1 MASRSRPPFADSTRR
16 SSKLGSSRKPAAVS
30 STSAPPHVASAR
42 KPSGASVRSESPAA
56 APPPQPRLES
66 DLRAAMKSG
75 DTSRRDT
82 LRFVL
87 AAIQREGVDRLQAAI
102 ERLIAEGKDEVS
114 RQAYMAGHRPS
125 ALDDVAVLDVLQKQA
140 KMRRDSI
147 DAFRKGDRPAL
158 AEKEEHELAIIQ
170 GYLPTQMSD
179 ADLRAIVER
188 VVAETGA
195 AGPRD
200 MGKVMPKVLAETKD
214 RADGKKVAGLV
225 RAMLKEKAAS

>member
-1 MASRSRPPFADSTRR
+1 
-16 SSKLGSSRKPAAVS
+16 
-30 STSAPPHVASAR
+30 
-42 KPSGASVRSESPAA
+42 
-56 APPPQPRLES
+56 
-66 DLRAAMKSG
+66 MKSG

-87 AAIQREGVDRLQAAI
+87 AAVQREGVDRLQAAI
-102 ERLIAEGKDEVS
+102 ERLIAEGKDEAT
-114 RQAYMAGHRPS
+114 RQIYIAEHRPS
-125 ALDDVAVLDVLQKQA
+125 DLDDVAVLDVLQKQA

-147 DAFRKGDRPAL
+147 DAFRKGDRPQL
-158 AEKEEHELAIIQ
+158 AEKEEQELAIIQ
-170 GYLPTQMSD
+170 SYLPTQMSD

-225 RAMLKEKAAS
+225 GAMLKEKAAS

>member
-1 MASRSRPPFADSTRR
+1 
-16 SSKLGSSRKPAAVS
+16 
-30 STSAPPHVASAR
+30 
-42 KPSGASVRSESPAA
+42 
-56 APPPQPRLES
+56 
-66 DLRAAMKSG
+66 MKSG

-102 ERLIAEGKDEVS
+102 ERLSAEGKDEAS
-114 RQAYMAGHRPS
+114 RQAYIAEHRPS
-125 ALDDVAVLDVLQKQA
+125 DLDDVAVLDVLQKQA

-147 DAFRKGDRPAL
+147 DAFRKGDRPLL
-158 AEKEEHELAIIQ
+158 AEKEEQELGIIQ
-170 GYLPTQMSD
+170 SYLPTQMSD
-179 ADLRAIVER
+179 AELRAIVER

-214 RADGKKVAGLV
+214 RADGKKIAGLV
-225 RAMLKEKAAS
+225 GGMLKEKAAS

>member
-1 MASRSRPPFADSTRR
+1 
-16 SSKLGSSRKPAAVS
+16 
-30 STSAPPHVASAR
+30 
-42 KPSGASVRSESPAA
+42 
-56 APPPQPRLES
+56 
-66 DLRAAMKSG
+66 MKSG

-87 AAIQREGVDRLQAAI
+87 AAVQREGVDRLQAAI
-102 ERLIAEGKDEVS
+102 ERLIAEGKDEAA
-114 RQAYMAGHRPS
+114 RQTYIAEHRPS
-125 ALDDVAVLDVLQKQA
+125 DLDDVAVLDVLQKQA

-147 DAFRKGDRPAL
+147 DAFRKGDRPQL
-158 AEKEEHELAIIQ
+158 AEKEEQELAIIQ
-170 GYLPTQMSD
+170 SYLPTQMSD

-225 RAMLKEKAAS
+225 GAMLKEKAAS

>member
-1 MASRSRPPFADSTRR
+1 
-16 SSKLGSSRKPAAVS
+16 
-30 STSAPPHVASAR
+30 
-42 KPSGASVRSESPAA
+42 
-56 APPPQPRLES
+56 
-66 DLRAAMKSG
+66 MKSG

-102 ERLIAEGKDEVS
+102 ERLIAEGKDEAS
-114 RQAYMAGHRPS
+114 RQSYLAEHRPS
-125 ALDDVAVLDVLQKQA
+125 DLDDVAVLDVLQKQA

-147 DAFRKGDRPAL
+147 DAFRKGDRPLL
-158 AEKEEHELAIIQ
+158 ADKEEQELAIIQ
-170 GYLPTQMSD
+170 SYLPTQMSD
-179 ADLRAIVER
+179 ADRRAIVER
-188 VVAETGA
+188 VVAATGA

-225 RAMLKEKAAS
+225 GAMLKEKAAS

>member
-1 MASRSRPPFADSTRR
+1 
-16 SSKLGSSRKPAAVS
+16 
-30 STSAPPHVASAR
+30 
-42 KPSGASVRSESPAA
+42 
-56 APPPQPRLES
+56 
-66 DLRAAMKSG
+66 MKSG

-87 AAIQREGVDRLQAAI
+87 AAIQREGVDRLQTAI
-102 ERLIAEGKDEVS
+102 ERLSAEGKDEAS
-114 RQAYMAGHRPS
+114 RQAYVAEHRPS
-125 ALDDVAVLDVLQKQA
+125 DLDDVAVLDVLQKQA

-147 DAFRKGDRPAL
+147 DAFRKGDRPQL
-158 AEKEEHELAIIQ
+158 AEKEEQELAIIQ
-170 GYLPTQMSD
+170 SYLPTQMSD
-179 ADLRAIVER
+179 AEVRAIVER

-225 RAMLKEKAAS
+225 GAMLKEKAAS

>member
-1 MASRSRPPFADSTRR
+1 
-16 SSKLGSSRKPAAVS
+16 
-30 STSAPPHVASAR
+30 
-42 KPSGASVRSESPAA
+42 
-56 APPPQPRLES
+56 
-66 DLRAAMKSG
+66 MKSG
-75 DTSRRDT
+75 DTFRRDT

-102 ERLIAEGKDEVS
+102 DRLIAEGKDETS
-114 RQAYMAGHRPS
+114 RQTYVAEHRPS
-125 ALDDVAVLDVLQKQA
+125 DLDDIAVLDVLQKQA

-147 DAFRKGDRPAL
+147 DAFGKGDRPQL
-158 AEKEEHELAIIQ
+158 AEKEEQELAIIQ
-170 GYLPTQMSD
+170 GYLPAQMSD
-179 ADLRAIVER
+179 ADVRAIVER

-225 RAMLKEKAAS
+225 GAMLKEKATS

>member
-1 MASRSRPPFADSTRR
+1 
-16 SSKLGSSRKPAAVS
+16 
-30 STSAPPHVASAR
+30 
-42 KPSGASVRSESPAA
+42 
-56 APPPQPRLES
+56 
-66 DLRAAMKSG
+66 MKSG
-75 DTSRRDT
+75 DTTRRDT

-102 ERLIAEGKDEVS
+102 ERLIAEGKDEAS
-114 RQAYMAGHRPS
+114 RQTYIAEHRPS
-125 ALDDVAVLDVLQKQA
+125 DLDDVAVLDVLQKQA

-147 DAFRKGDRPAL
+147 DAFRKGDRPQL
-158 AEKEEHELAIIQ
+158 AAKEEQELAIIQ

-188 VVAETGA
+188 IVAETGA

-225 RAMLKEKAAS
+225 GAMLKEKSAS

>member
-1 MASRSRPPFADSTRR
+1 
-16 SSKLGSSRKPAAVS
+16 
-30 STSAPPHVASAR
+30 
-42 KPSGASVRSESPAA
+42 
-56 APPPQPRLES
+56 
-66 DLRAAMKSG
+66 MKSG

-102 ERLIAEGKDEVS
+102 DRLIAEGKDEAS
-114 RQAYMAGHRPS
+114 RQTYVAEHRPS
-125 ALDDVAVLDVLQKQA
+125 DLDDVAVLDVLQKQA

-147 DAFRKGDRPAL
+147 DAFRKGDRPQL
-158 AEKEEHELAIIQ
+158 AEKEEQELAIIQ
-170 GYLPTQMSD
+170 GYLPAQMSD
-179 ADLRAIVER
+179 ADVRAIVER

-225 RAMLKEKAAS
+225 GAMLKEKATS

>member
-1 MASRSRPPFADSTRR
+1 
-16 SSKLGSSRKPAAVS
+16 
-30 STSAPPHVASAR
+30 
-42 KPSGASVRSESPAA
+42 
-56 APPPQPRLES
+56 
-66 DLRAAMKSG
+66 MKSG

-82 LRFVL
+82 LRFLL
-87 AAIQREGVDRLQAAI
+87 AAMQREGNDRLEATIA
-102 ERLIAEGKDEVS
+102 RLIAEGKDDAS
-114 RQAYMAGHRPS
+114 RQAFIAERRP
-125 ALDDVAVLDVLQKQA
+125 ADLDDVAVQDVLQKQA

-147 DAFRKGDRPAL
+147 DAFRKGDRPEL
-158 AEKEEHELAIIQ
+158 AAKEEKELAIIQ
-170 GYLPTQMSD
+170 TYLPTQMSD

-225 RAMLKEKAAS
+225 GAMLKEKAPS

>member
-1 MASRSRPPFADSTRR
+1 
-16 SSKLGSSRKPAAVS
+16 
-30 STSAPPHVASAR
+30 
-42 KPSGASVRSESPAA
+42 
-56 APPPQPRLES
+56 
-66 DLRAAMKSG
+66 MKSG

-102 ERLIAEGKDEVS
+102 ERLSAEGKDEAS
-114 RQAYMAGHRPS
+114 RQTYVAEHRPS
-125 ALDDVAVLDVLQKQA
+125 DLDDVAVLDVLQKQA

-147 DAFRKGDRPAL
+147 DAFRKGDRPQL
-158 AEKEEHELAIIQ
+158 AEKEQQELAIIQ
-170 GYLPTQMSD
+170 SYLPTQMSD
-179 ADLRAIVER
+179 AEVRAIVER
-188 VVAETGA
+188 IVAETGA

-225 RAMLKEKAAS
+225 GAMLKEKAPS